1 MGELFT
7 HRQEGHHNHHLNN
20 KPNKAKPPKN
30 KVCKNTNINSNVK
43 LPSSP
48 MDVLDSKL
56 NTLILQSSKKV
67 QMPTSK
73 KKQKKSCGK
82 TKKTKKFPSSKYK
95 DAAITN
101 SLELEREWKSMCRNK
116 LQTLQYLTAGRRD
129 QDLTQGGKQSFVD
142 DNAPNITITIPNM
155 LRLSPEQV
163 SECLCR
169 VEMESGM
176 MGDILIAL
184 EFLISLLSLLVVFDR
199 ATHVDTSAEKRP
211 IFMGET
217 SDIVNFAYRWL
228 RSISLCGRFSLN
240 VEFLNDVQKQCA
252 ESILQVMEHEL
263 NDGGKGH
270 FISYNEIMSVDH
282 ILALKSKFGF

>member
-1 MGELFT
+1 M
-7 HRQEGHHNHHLNN
+7 
-20 KPNKAKPPKN
+20 N
-30 KVCKNTNINSNVK
+30 KVCKHTNVNSNVK

-56 NTLILQSSKKV
+56 NTLIYYCCN
-67 QMPTSK
+67 PP
-73 KKQKKSCGK
+73 
-82 TKKTKKFPSSKYK
+82 KKFKCQPRKRNKKNLVVKNQEDKEISFIHKYK

-129 QDLTQGGKQSFVD
+129 QDLTQGGKQSCVD

-184 EFLISLLSLLVVFDR
+184 EFLISLSLVFDR

-240 VEFLNDVQKQCA
+240 AEFLNDVQKQCA

-270 FISYNEIMSVDH
+270 LISYNEIMSVDH